1 MHRVIVFN
9 SILRNH
15 SIFFVNVFYSIF
27 IYRTRTLKRARA
39 YLTVLFIFFIYSL
52 RMSIC
57 RWWFDKISQQNPFV
71 WLILYCKFSVH
82 MPLWITMHDPIPYRS
97 SNCFLFFLYT
107 FVHESKWRNIHLDF
121 IWKHT
126 KKYVVMDFPRDGLTS
141 DR

>member
-15 SIFFVNVFYSIF
+15 SIFFVNVFHSIF

-97 SNCFLFFLYT
+97 SNCFLFFCILLYMKANEGT
-107 FVHESKWRNIHLDF
+107 F
-121 IWKHT
+121 IWISFENTQKNMLSWIFPE
-126 KKYVVMDFPRDGLTS
+126 MD
-141 DR
+141 